1 MVETA
6 QAASSAGALAQAIER
21 YRELAALA
29 PVAAVHNNL
38 GLVLARDGQLDEA
51 VRAFRAALEDGESA
65 AVLVNLGNALRR
77 GGDKAAALAVYTRAI
92 ELDPGCAPAH
102 YNMHAALYDAARPRP
117 AMAALERALAL
128 RPAHLDTRF
137 YLGALR
143 ALHDEEQDAG
153 LDSLPEACA
162 FLIESIRY
170 VEGQRTSETALF
182 ADTFDTLR
190 YAHAQAPAAGA
201 VIELGVRRGTT
212 LRFLASLSPAPA
224 YGFDTFEGLPE
235 AWGAQPAGLYTTGGE
250 LPEVPDHVTLVR
262 GAFADT
268 LPHFAA
274 QLSEPLRLVH
284 VDCDLYQSTR
294 DALTALAPHL
304 APGTV
309 IVFDEYLCNPGWQDE
324 ERRAFAELGVPYRYL
339 AFSLFTKQ
347 AVVRLT

>member
-1 MVETA
+1 MVEAA
-6 QAASSAGALAQAIER
+6 QAAASSGDLARAIGS

-29 PVAAVHNNL
+29 PIAAVHNNL
-38 GLVLARDGQLDEA
+38 GLVLARDGQLDAA
-51 VRAFRAALEDGESA
+51 VRAFRAALEDGDSA

-77 GGDKAAALAVYTRAI
+77 GGDKASALAAYQRAI
-92 ELDPGCAPAH
+92 ELDPACAPAH
-102 YNMHAALYDAARPRP
+102 YNLHAALYDASRPD
-117 AMAALERALAL
+117 AAIATLERALAL
-128 RPAHLDTRF
+128 RPDHLDTRF

-143 ALHDEEQDAG
+143 ALHESPEDDG
-153 LDSLPEACA
+153 LDALPDACTFLVESL
-162 FLIESIRY
+162 RY
-170 VEGQRTSETALF
+170 VEGHKTRETALF

-190 YAHAQAPAAGA
+190 FALGRAPRAGA

-212 LRFLASLSPAPA
+212 LRFLASLSPPPV

-235 AWGAQPAGLYTTGGE
+235 AWGDQPAGLYTTQGE

-274 QLSEPLRLVH
+274 QLDTPVRLLH
-284 VDCDLYQSTR
+284 VDCDLYASTR
-294 DALTALAPHL
+294 DALTVLAPHL
-304 APGTV
+304 GRGTI

-324 ERRAFAELGVPYRYL
+324 ERRAFLELGVPYDYL

-347 AVVRLT
+347 AVVRLI